1 MPRNQVRRGN
11 AASFCVI
18 SAELRQHRLWHSAGM
33 ATEAPPS
40 AWREFGAK
48 ISHLRDMAGLS
59 QLELAQRC
67 GMARS
72 TLGGYETGHRKPRRG
87 HVETLDR
94 ELDAHGGVLRS
105 WETARRMDNNPE
117 WFRAIADAEKYAT
130 SIEMFH
136 SALVPGRFQIPD
148 YARSVLTD
156 CRPGDHPT
164 NIERLVKIR
173 TSMLPKLLS
182 HNRPQMLLVLT
193 EYVIRHNIGSP
204 QVQTKQL
211 DHLLKLQADGTIRLL
226 IVPSGTQNRAGV
238 ATGPFRL
245 ISFEDRLPL
254 AYAEHASG
262 GVIIDQR
269 DEVRRLGAIFG
280 EQMSWALTP
289 AASLDLVK
297 QVRGD
302 LA

>member
-1 MPRNQVRRGN
+1 
-11 AASFCVI
+11 
-18 SAELRQHRLWHSAGM
+18 M
-33 ATEAPPS
+33 ATEAPPG
-40 AWREFGAK
+40 AWREFGARLG
-48 ISHLRDMAGLS
+48 HLRKMAGLS
-59 QLELAQRC
+59 QHELAQL
-67 GMARS
+67 GGIARS
-72 TLGGYETGHRKPRRG
+72 TLGGYESGARRPRRS
-87 HVETLDR
+87 HVEALDR
-94 ELDAHGGVLRS
+94 ELEAHGGVLRA
-105 WETARRMDNNPE
+105 WEAARRTDNNPE
-117 WFRAIADAEKYAT
+117 WFRAIAEAEKYAT
-130 SIEMFH
+130 TIDIFH
-136 SALVPGRFQIPD
+136 SALIPGRFQIPE
-148 YARSVLTD
+148 YARAVLTD
-156 CRPGDHPT
+156 CRPGDDPA
-164 NIERLVKIR
+164 NIDRLVKIR

-182 HNRPQMLLVLT
+182 LNRPQMLVVLT
-193 EYVIRHNIGSP
+193 EYVIRHNIGAP
-204 QVQTKQL
+204 QDQVKQL
-211 DHLLKLQADGTIRLL
+211 DHLLRLHSDGTIRLL

-245 ISFEDRLPL
+245 ISFEDRLPM